1 MKERGIFLKRFRKVL
16 IVLLAILVPVSIGF
30 GFNFFSWNG
39 SKESAENQAMTVAG
53 TLTVNKISEAQNLVP
68 GDKMCNGVTMNIK
81 SSAVSLLRVKVDI
94 YYAEVGSTEYTVTTD
109 IASIKN
115 AGDNWL
121 KGSDGY
127 YYYTQG
133 VKNGDTVT
141 LASYGIYFNA
151 AEDEADNKDEDS
163 GINMNK
169 YQGKKIKVVA
179 NAELIQAKYGVFKD
193 AWGLDQNVDKDIY
206 NKLLA
211 VSNTEN
217 NTTKSE

>member
-53 TLTVNKISEAQNLVP
+53 TLTINQISEAQNLVP
-68 GDKMCNGVTMNIK
+68 GDKICKGVTMNIT

-94 YYAEVGSTEYTVTTD
+94 YCADSETAETD
-109 IASIKN
+109 IAPIKN

-133 VKNGDTVT
+133 VKNGDIVK
-141 LASYGIYFNA
+141 LAEDGIYFNGLN
-151 AEDEADNKDEDS
+151 DNVD
-163 GINMNK
+163 MNK

-179 NAELIQAKYGVFKD
+179 NAELVQAKHGVFADK
-193 AWGLDQNVDKDIY
+193 WGLSENKDGDIY
-206 NKLLA
+206 TKLKKI
-211 VSNTEN
+211 SNDQGQ
-217 NTTKSE
+217 

>member
-39 SKESAENQAMTVAG
+39 SKESAENKAMTVAG
-53 TLTVNKISEAQNLVP
+53 TLTINQISESQNLVP
-68 GDKMCNGVTMNIK
+68 QDKICNGVTMDIT

-94 YYAEVGSTEYTVTTD
+94 YCADSETAETD
-109 IASIKN
+109 IAPIKN

-133 VKNGDTVT
+133 VKNGDIVK
-141 LASYGIYFNA
+141 LAEDGIYFNGLN
-151 AEDEADNKDEDS
+151 DNVD
-163 GINMNK
+163 MNK

-179 NAELIQAKYGVFKD
+179 NAELVQAKHGVFAEKWKLSESNNANIYTTLKSISD
-193 AWGLDQNVDKDIY
+193 AQGK
-206 NKLLA
+206 
-211 VSNTEN
+211 
-217 NTTKSE
+217 

>member
-39 SKESAENQAMTVAG
+39 SKSAENKAMTVKG
-53 TLTVNKISEAQNLVP
+53 TLTVNEIKNAQNLVP
-68 GDKMCNGVTMNIK
+68 GDKICNGVTMNIT

-94 YYAEVGSTEYTVTTD
+94 YYAEAGSTEYTVTTD
-109 IASIKN
+109 IAPIKN

-141 LASYGIYFNA
+141 LASDGIYFNA
-151 AEDEADNKDEDS
+151 AEDEAYNKDEDS

-179 NAELIQAKYGVFKD
+179 NAELVQGKHGVF
-193 AWGLDQNVDKDIY
+193 ADKWE
-206 NKLLA
+206 L
-211 VSNTEN
+211 SEN
-217 NTTKSE
+217 NNANIYTTLKSISDAQGK

>member
-1 MKERGIFLKRFRKVL
+1 MKRFRKIL

-30 GFNFFSWNG
+30 GFNFFSWNKSQEL
-39 SKESAENQAMTVAG
+39 SKEAMTVDGA
-53 TLTVNKISEAQNLVP
+53 LTITDVANVKNLVP
-68 GDKMCNGVTMNIK
+68 GDKICDGVTMDIK
-81 SSAVSLLRVKVDI
+81 SSAVSLLRVKVDV
-94 YYAEVGSTEYTVTTD
+94 YCADSKTPETD
-109 IASIKN
+109 IAPIDN
-115 AGDNWL
+115 PGTNWL

-127 YYYTQG
+127 YYYAKG
-133 VKNGDTVT
+133 VKNGDIVK
-141 LASYGIYFNA
+141 LAEEGIYFNGLN
-151 AEDEADNKDEDS
+151 DNVD
-163 GINMNK
+163 MNK
-169 YQGKKIKVVA
+169 YQGKKIKVA

>member
-1 MKERGIFLKRFRKVL
+1 MKRFRKVL

-30 GFNFFSWNG
+30 GFNFFSWND
-39 SKESAENQAMTVAG
+39 SKELSKEAMTVDGA
-53 TLTVNKISEAQNLVP
+53 LTIKDVVNAQNLVP
-68 GDKMCNGVTMNIK
+68 GDKICDDVTMDIT
-81 SSAVSLLRVKVDI
+81 SSAVSLLRVKVDVN
-94 YYAEVGSTEYTVTTD
+94 YAEANSTNYQQATD
-109 IASIKN
+109 IAPITSP
-115 AGDNWL
+115 GDNWL

-133 VKNGDTVT
+133 VKNGVQVKF
-141 LASYGIYFNA
+141 AENGIYFNG
-151 AEDEADNKDEDS
+151 ENDKVD
-163 GINMNK
+163 MNK

>member
-1 MKERGIFLKRFRKVL
+1 MKRFRKVL

-30 GFNFFSWNG
+30 GFNFFN
-39 SKESAENQAMTVAG
+39 SKSSDSVENQAMTVAG
-53 TLTVNKISEAQNLVP
+53 TLTVNQISESQNLVP
-68 GDKMCNGVTMNIK
+68 QDKICNGVTMDIT

-94 YYAEVGSTEYTVTTD
+94 YCADSETAETD
-109 IASIKN
+109 IAPIKN

-133 VKNGDTVT
+133 VKNGDIVK
-141 LASYGIYFNA
+141 LAEDGIYFNGLN
-151 AEDEADNKDEDS
+151 DNVD
-163 GINMNK
+163 MNK

>member
-30 GFNFFSWNG
+30 GFNFFN
-39 SKESAENQAMTVAG
+39 SKSSDSVENQAMTVAG
-53 TLTVNKISEAQNLVP
+53 TLTVNQISEAQNLVP
-68 GDKMCNGVTMNIK
+68 QDKICNGVTMNIT

-94 YYAEVGSTEYTVTTD
+94 YCADSETAETD
-109 IASIKN
+109 IAPIKN

-141 LASYGIYFNA
+141 LASDGIYFNA

-179 NAELIQAKYGVFKD
+179 NAELVQAKHGVFAEK
-193 AWGLDQNVDKDIY
+193 WGLSENKDGDIY
-206 NKLLA
+206 TKLKKI
-211 VSNTEN
+211 SNDQGQ
-217 NTTKSE
+217 

>member
-39 SKESAENQAMTVAG
+39 SKSAENKAMTVKG
-53 TLTVNKISEAQNLVP
+53 TLTVNQISESQNLVP
-68 GDKMCNGVTMNIK
+68 QDKICNGVTMDIT

-94 YYAEVGSTEYTVTTD
+94 YCADSETAETD
-109 IASIKN
+109 IAPIKN

-133 VKNGDTVT
+133 VKNGDIVK
-141 LASYGIYFNA
+141 LAEGGIYFN
-151 AEDEADNKDEDS
+151 
-163 GINMNK
+163 GINDNVDMNK
-169 YQGKKIKVVA
+169 YQGEKIKVVA
-179 NAELIQAKYGVFKD
+179 NAELVQAKHGVFADK
-193 AWGLDQNVDKDIY
+193 WGLSESNNANIY
-206 NKLLA
+206 
-211 VSNTEN
+211 
-217 NTTKSE
+217 TTLKSISDAQGN

>member
-1 MKERGIFLKRFRKVL
+1 MKRFRKVL

-39 SKESAENQAMTVAG
+39 SKSAENKAMTVKG
-53 TLTVNKISEAQNLVP
+53 TLTVNEIKNAQNLVP
-68 GDKMCNGVTMNIK
+68 GDKICNGVTMNIT

-127 YYYTQG
+127 YYYANG
-133 VKNGDTVT
+133 VKNGNTVT
-141 LASYGIYFNA
+141 LASDGIYFNA

-179 NAELIQAKYGVFKD
+179 NAELVQAKYGVFKD

>member
-1 MKERGIFLKRFRKVL
+1 MKRFRKVL

-30 GFNFFSWNG
+30 GFNFFSG
-39 SKESAENQAMTVAG
+39 ESSDSAENRAMTVEG
-53 TLTVNKISEAQNLVP
+53 TLTVNEIKNAQNLVP
-68 GDKMCNGVTMNIK
+68 GDKICNGVTMNIT

-127 YYYTQG
+127 YYYANG
-133 VKNGDTVT
+133 VKNGNTVT
-141 LASYGIYFNA
+141 LASDGIYFNA

-179 NAELIQAKYGVFKD
+179 NAELVQAKYGVFKD

>member
-30 GFNFFSWNG
+30 GYNFFN
-39 SKESAENQAMTVAG
+39 SKSSDSAENQAMTVAG
-53 TLTVNKISEAQNLVP
+53 TLTVNQISEAQNLVP
-68 GDKMCNGVTMNIK
+68 QDKICNGVTMNIT

-94 YYAEVGSTEYTVTTD
+94 YCADSETAETD
-109 IASIKN
+109 IAPIKN

-133 VKNGDTVT
+133 VKNGDIVK
-141 LASYGIYFNA
+141 LAEEGIYFNGLNGNV
-151 AEDEADNKDEDS
+151 D
-163 GINMNK
+163 MNK

-179 NAELIQAKYGVFKD
+179 NAELIQAKHGVFAEKWKLSESNNANIYTTLKSISD
-193 AWGLDQNVDKDIY
+193 AQGK
-206 NKLLA
+206 
-211 VSNTEN
+211 
-217 NTTKSE
+217 

>member
-1 MKERGIFLKRFRKVL
+1 LKKFRKVL

-30 GFNFFSWNG
+30 GYNFFSWNG
-39 SKESAENQAMTVAG
+39 SKSAENKAMTVKG
-53 TLTVNKISEAQNLVP
+53 TLTVNEIKNAQNLVP
-68 GDKMCNGVTMNIK
+68 GDKICNGVTMNIT

-94 YYAEVGSTEYTVTTD
+94 YYAEAGSTEYTVTTD
-109 IASIKN
+109 IAPIKN

-141 LASYGIYFNA
+141 LASDGIYFNA
-151 AEDEADNKDEDS
+151 AEDEAYNKDEDS

-179 NAELIQAKYGVFKD
+179 NAELVQAKHGVF
-193 AWGLDQNVDKDIY
+193 ADKWE
-206 NKLLA
+206 L
-211 VSNTEN
+211 SEN
-217 NTTKSE
+217 NNANIYTTLKSISDAQGK

>member
-1 MKERGIFLKRFRKVL
+1 M
-16 IVLLAILVPVSIGF
+16 PVSIGF

-53 TLTVNKISEAQNLVP
+53 TLTINQISEAQNLVP
-68 GDKMCNGVTMNIK
+68 GDKICKGVTMNIT
-81 SSAVSLLRVKVDI
+81 SSAVSLLRVKVDV
-94 YYAEVGSTEYTVTTD
+94 YYAEAGSTEYTVTTD
-109 IASIKN
+109 IEPIKN

-133 VKNGDTVT
+133 VKNGDTVS
-141 LASYGIYFNA
+141 LASDGIYFNA

-179 NAELIQAKYGVFKD
+179 NAELVQAKHGVFEKK
-193 AWGLDQNVDKDIY
+193 WGLNSGEIY
-206 NKLLA
+206 TKLLA
-211 VSNTEN
+211 VSEAQG
-217 NTTKSE
+217 K

>member
-1 MKERGIFLKRFRKVL
+1 MKRFRKVL

-30 GFNFFSWNG
+30 GFNFFSG
-39 SKESAENQAMTVAG
+39 ESSDSAENRAMTVAG

-68 GDKMCNGVTMNIK
+68 GDKICDGVTMNIK

-127 YYYTQG
+127 YYYANG
-133 VKNGDTVT
+133 VKNGNTVT
-141 LASYGIYFNA
+141 LASDGIYFNA

-179 NAELIQAKYGVFKD
+179 NAELVQAKYGVFKD

>member
-30 GFNFFSWNG
+30 GFNFFSWND
-39 SKESAENQAMTVAG
+39 SKSAENKAMTVKG
-53 TLTVNKISEAQNLVP
+53 TLTVNKISGAQNLVP
-68 GDKMCNGVTMNIK
+68 KDKICNGVTMNIT
-81 SSAVSLLRVKVDI
+81 SSAVSLLRVKVDV
-94 YYAEVGSTEYTVTTD
+94 YYAKVGSTEYTVTTD
-109 IASIKN
+109 IAPIDN
-115 AGDNWL
+115 PGTNWL

-133 VKNGDTVT
+133 VKNGDIVK
-141 LASYGIYFNA
+141 LAEEGIYFNGLN
-151 AEDEADNKDEDS
+151 DNVD
-163 GINMNK
+163 MNK

>member
-1 MKERGIFLKRFRKVL
+1 MKRFRKVL

-30 GFNFFSWNG
+30 GFNFFSG
-39 SKESAENQAMTVAG
+39 ESSDSAENKAMTVSG

-68 GDKMCNGVTMNIK
+68 GDKICDGVTMNIK

-127 YYYTQG
+127 YYYANG
-133 VKNGDTVT
+133 VKNGNTVT
-141 LASYGIYFNA
+141 LASDGIYFNA

-179 NAELIQAKYGVFKD
+179 NAELVQAKYGVFKD

>member
-1 MKERGIFLKRFRKVL
+1 MKRFRKVL

-30 GFNFFSWNG
+30 GFNFFSWNKSQEL
-39 SKESAENQAMTVAG
+39 SKEAMTVDGA
-53 TLTVNKISEAQNLVP
+53 LTITDVANVKNLVP
-68 GDKMCNGVTMNIK
+68 GDKICDGVTMDIK

-141 LASYGIYFNA
+141 LASDGIYFNA

>member
-68 GDKMCNGVTMNIK
+68 GDKICDGVTMNIK

-109 IASIKN
+109 IEPIKI

-127 YYYTQG
+127 YYYANG
-133 VKNGDTVT
+133 VKNGNTVT
-141 LASYGIYFNA
+141 LASDGIYFNA

-179 NAELIQAKYGVFKD
+179 NAELVQAKHGVFAEK
-193 AWGLDQNVDKDIY
+193 WGLSENKDGDIY
-206 NKLLA
+206 TKLKKI
-211 VSNTEN
+211 SNDQGQ
-217 NTTKSE
+217 

>member
-1 MKERGIFLKRFRKVL
+1 MKKFRKVL

-39 SKESAENQAMTVAG
+39 SISAENKAMTVKG
-53 TLTVNKISEAQNLVP
+53 TLTVNEIKNAQNLVP
-68 GDKMCNGVTMNIK
+68 GDKICNGVTMNIT

-94 YYAEVGSTEYTVTTD
+94 YYAEAGSTEYTVTTD
-109 IASIKN
+109 IAPIKN

-141 LASYGIYFNA
+141 LASDGIYFNA
-151 AEDEADNKDEDS
+151 AEDEAYNKDEDS

-179 NAELIQAKYGVFKD
+179 NAELVQAKHGVFADKWELSENKD
-193 AWGLDQNVDKDIY
+193 GDIY
-206 NKLLA
+206 TKLKKI
-211 VSNTEN
+211 SNDQGQ
-217 NTTKSE
+217 

>member
-1 MKERGIFLKRFRKVL
+1 MKRFRKVL

-30 GFNFFSWNG
+30 GFNFFSG
-39 SKESAENQAMTVAG
+39 ESSDSAENQAMTVAG
-53 TLTVNKISEAQNLVP
+53 TLTINEISEAQNLVP
-68 GDKMCNGVTMNIK
+68 GDKICNGVTMNIT
-81 SSAVSLLRVKVDI
+81 SSAVSLLRVKVDV
-94 YYAEVGSTEYTVTTD
+94 YYAEAGSTEYTVTTD
-109 IASIKN
+109 IEPIKN

-133 VKNGDTVT
+133 VKNGNTVS
-141 LASYGIYFNA
+141 LASDGIYFNA

-179 NAELIQAKYGVFKD
+179 NAELVQAKYSVFKEK
-193 AWGLDQNVDKDIY
+193 WGLDSGEIY
-206 NKLLA
+206 TKLLA
-211 VSNTEN
+211 VSEAQG
-217 NTTKSE
+217 K